1 MRNRQSAKEMNMK
14 YLAMIIAV
22 VLAFIAGTQISSANG
37 FHKIHST
44 MAAQGNTVLMKHMAS
59 EWLIP
64 DNANRMLAY
73 HKAWAQ

>member
-1 MRNRQSAKEMNMK
+1 MK
-14 YLAMIIAV
+14 YIAMIIAV

-37 FHKIHST
+37 FQQIHAS
-44 MAAQGNTVLMKHMAS
+44 MAAPSKTGLVNDMAS

-73 HKAWAQ
+73 HKAWMQ